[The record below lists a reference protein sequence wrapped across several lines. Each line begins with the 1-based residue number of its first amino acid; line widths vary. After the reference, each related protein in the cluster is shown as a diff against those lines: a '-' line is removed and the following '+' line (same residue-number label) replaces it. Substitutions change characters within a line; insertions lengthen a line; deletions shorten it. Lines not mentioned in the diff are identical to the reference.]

1 LFSREVPV
9 RSAFRLP
16 AMLVLLTLLISSL
29 SGGQA
34 SDRRT
39 TPGDTIPPHARP
51 GDEAR
56 EKMLKDM
63 EKRRNEDRQKQIRR
77 DSEKLLQLATELK
90 DYVDK
95 SNENILSMDVIR
107 KADEIEKYAHS
118 VKEKMKSEQ

>member
-1 LFSREVPV
+1 LADDNVP
-9 RSAFRLP
+9 AQ
-16 AMLVLLTLLISSL
+16 
-29 SGGQA
+29 G
-34 SDRRT
+34 
-39 TPGDTIPPHARP
+39 RP
-51 GDEAR
+51 EDQAR

-63 EKRRNEDRQKQIRR
+63 EKRRNEDRQKQIKR

-95 SNENILSMDVIR
+95 SNENVLSMDVIK